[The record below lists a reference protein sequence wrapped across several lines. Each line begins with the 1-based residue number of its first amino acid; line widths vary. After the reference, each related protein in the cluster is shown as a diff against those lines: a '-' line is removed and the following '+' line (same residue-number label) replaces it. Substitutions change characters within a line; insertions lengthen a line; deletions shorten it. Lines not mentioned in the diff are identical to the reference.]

1 MDELNKSKK
10 ELDQLKETLSKTSEV
25 NKHLEKIE
33 ETFKTREN
41 KLEKDVQ
48 EKLRFFKYEVSKMS
62 LPVYSTSY
70 FIIRR
75 QKMGSL
81 PMTKWTPPTS
91 SHMTLL
97 PQYCPSSTEV
107 TEATEYYLFTYLPEY
122 RKIFFSLP

>member
-1 MDELNKSKK
+1 MDELNKSIK
-10 ELDQLKETLSKTSEV
+10 ELDQLKQTLSKTSEV

-75 QKMGSL
+75 QKNGFLAHDKMN
-81 PMTKWTPPTS
+81 
-91 SHMTLL
+91 
-97 PQYCPSSTEV
+97 
-107 TEATEYYLFTYLPEY
+107 ATH
-122 RKIFFSLP
+122 I

>member
-10 ELDQLKETLSKTSEV
+10 ELDQLKQTLSKTSEV

-62 LPVYSTSY
+62 LPCLQYKLLHHPSTKNG
-70 FIIRR
+70 FLAHD
-75 QKMGSL
+75 KMN
-81 PMTKWTPPTS
+81 
-91 SHMTLL
+91 
-97 PQYCPSSTEV
+97 
-107 TEATEYYLFTYLPEY
+107 ATH
-122 RKIFFSLP
+122 I